1 MATEDSVARFIRR
14 APPEEAQEFTIERD
28 DGSPP
33 RPGREAPRKG
43 TSSRSGA
50 PGRDASAESAQSSLP
65 YPPAV
70 ARKYFIVPGPE
81 ARSRAQH
88 AYADERG
95 EYLIFKDEGARLATR
110 REEGVVV
117 RDLVA
122 IAEHRGW
129 PGLKVTG
136 SGAFRREVWLEASA
150 RSLAVRGYEPTD
162 LDRLALEKRQAGR
175 AQSKHRS
182 GLDVGER
189 RIAKEW
195 GSARPEAEPGVRR
208 GPSSGTGGFRHLR
221 HSGGGAGAELDQ
233 AGDLNE
239 SPAGGTGSASVS
251 NRFRS
256 LAPTEAVKEPNLAA
270 AHSQLVVL
278 NHALARAFPNDA
290 GTRDAVLNLAR
301 DRLALHLERGNT
313 IRRAEYATPVRDK
326 AAERRAP
333 EHEVEHDCR
342 RRRGTRERDR

>member
-1 MATEDSVARFIRR
+1 
-14 APPEEAQEFTIERD
+14 
-28 DGSPP
+28 
-33 RPGREAPRKG
+33 
-43 TSSRSGA
+43 
-50 PGRDASAESAQSSLP
+50 
-65 YPPAV
+65 
-70 ARKYFIVPGPE
+70 
-81 ARSRAQH
+81 
-88 AYADERG
+88 
-95 EYLIFKDEGARLATR
+95 LIFKDEGARLATR

-150 RSLAVRGYEPTD
+150 RSLALRGYEPTD
-162 LDRLALEKRQAGR
+162 LDRQALEKRQSRR
-175 AQSKHRS
+175 AQSERRS
-182 GLDVGER
+182 GFEAGER
-189 RIAKEW
+189 RMAKERE
-195 GSARPEAEPGVRR
+195 SARPEAEPGVMR
-208 GPSSGTGGFRHLR
+208 GPSSGTGGGSRHLR
-221 HSGGGAGAELDQ
+221 HSGGEAGAELDQ

-239 SPAGGTGSASVS
+239 RPAGGTGSASVS

-278 NHALARAFPNDA
+278 NHALERAFPNDA

-313 IRRAEYATPVRDK
+313 IRRAEYAIPVGDK

-333 EHEVEHDCR
+333 EHEVEHGGR